1 VTASVELIAEARGG
15 GMGDG
20 SQVQELEELIMPQ
33 TSGNG
38 PDAWKALGGRIK
50 AIWSILGESTRGIL
64 QRACGF
70 SCLKWAGSRP
80 ADVILILRACGF
92 YLHANFFFLEIGPL
106 APAFFEGNV
115 SCFRLGYYCCFPEIG
130 PGLGFVLQAW
140 LLE

>member
-92 YLHANFFFLEIGPL
+92 YLHANFFF
-106 APAFFEGNV
+106 
-115 SCFRLGYYCCFPEIG
+115 
-130 PGLGFVLQAW
+130 
-140 LLE
+140 